1 MVGKWINKKIIEY
14 LRDELKEA
22 SILVKREGGSYIVKI
37 NGFKIMLRDRD
48 WARNILRLDEI
59 IENIR
64 KEIY

>member
-1 MVGKWINKKIIEY
+1 MVGKWVNKKIIEY
-14 LRDELKEA
+14 LRDELKGA

-48 WARNILRLDEI
+48 WVRNILRLDEI